1 MANSTLKDLNI
12 RNDIVNYKLSKNEN
26 VSINNKKY
34 VVDKN
39 NGEIEL
45 NFENISDSEIYVY
58 FDNINYENKDDSS
71 YSINI
76 QAYNDDILIENEN
89 LRRTK

>member
-45 NFENISDSEIYVY
+45 NFESISDSEIYVY